1 MANKTII
8 DNDFNLPE
16 KNPGRA
22 GKYTQISG
30 SENKI
35 ERAEERNLVGF
46 LVSYTMSEPG
56 EYWLIKEGRN
66 LIGKFADNNIILKLP
81 TVSDRHAS
89 LNVRRSKNDNRL
101 MFVIKD
107 ENSTNGVFVNGEDI
121 EYQPREL
128 TDRDIIKIGDYQ
140 LLLIIIDKIALNLK
154 TSVDLSNVV
163 SQMPKSN
170 RRSSPYDYPV
180 YDKDVESG
188 HDIDR

>member
-8 DNDFNLPE
+8 DNDYNSFE
-16 KNPGRA
+16 KNPEKA

-30 SENKI
+30 SDKKF
-35 ERAEERNLVGF
+35 ERIEERTLVGF
-46 LVSYTMSEPG
+46 LVSYTTSEPG
-56 EYWLIKEGRN
+56 EYWLIREGRN

-81 TVSDRHAS
+81 TVSDRHAL

-107 ENSTNGVFVNGEDI
+107 ENSTNGVFVNKEDI

-128 TDRDIIKIGDYQ
+128 SDRDIIKIGDYE
-140 LLLIIIDKIALNLK
+140 LLLVIIDKITLNLK
-154 TSVDLSNVV
+154 TLQDLSNIVKELAD
-163 SQMPKSN
+163 PH

-180 YDKDVESG
+180 YDKDIKDDTVT
-188 HDIDR
+188 DL